1 MRKKIIRGLWV
12 AGGVSLVLAIVLA
25 AHIYVVT
32 KPADVHHNN
41 WQLARIDIQ
50 QPVETASLDEAIA
63 KVKSEP
69 GVKHAF
75 LNRQDGIIVYGYEPG
90 TLEPETV
97 LSQVNSLSVMA
108 RAFEVS
114 AETAAQG
121 CPVIDKSSMTYRF
134 STFLRNLFH
143 R

>member
-12 AGGVSLVLAIVLA
+12 AGGICLLLAITLA

-32 KPADVHHNN
+32 RPADVHHNN

-50 QPVETASLDEAIA
+50 QPAEPASLDQAVA
-63 KVKSEP
+63 MVKSEP

-75 LNRQDGIIVYGYEPG
+75 LNEQDGIIVYGYEPG
-90 TLEPETV
+90 TLEPDAV
-97 LSQVNSLSVMA
+97 LAQVNALPVKA
-108 RAFEVS
+108 RAFTVS
-114 AETAAQG
+114 AEAAANG
-121 CPVIDKSSMTYRF
+121 CPVIDKSSVTYRF
-134 STFLRNLFH
+134 STFLKNLFH

>member
-1 MRKKIIRGLWV
+1 MRKKIIRGIWV
-12 AGGVSLVLAIVLA
+12 AGGIFVVLAIALA

-50 QPVETASLDEAIA
+50 QPAEPASMNEAIA
-63 KVKSEP
+63 MVKSEP

-75 LNRQDGIIVYGYEPG
+75 LNKKDGIIVYGYEPG
-90 TLEPETV
+90 TLEPDAILT
-97 LSQVNSLSVMA
+97 QVNGLPLEA

-114 AETAAQG
+114 AEAAASG

-134 STFLRNLFH
+134 STFLKNLFH

>member
-97 LSQVNSLSVMA
+97 LSRVNSLSVKA
-108 RAFEVS
+108 RAFEES